1 MFFINFRLF
10 PIIIISFNSY
20 LNRLA
25 AAAAAVGSPSQTFG
39 PTTSSFGPTVTSL
52 GSPTSIMA
60 TTFGSPTS
68 IMATRIQPPTSPG
81 IFPFTDLS

>member
-1 MFFINFRLF
+1 
-10 PIIIISFNSY
+10 
-20 LNRLA
+20 
-25 AAAAAVGSPSQTFG
+25 
-39 PTTSSFGPTVTSL
+39 
-52 GSPTSIMA
+52 MA